1 MSNDD
6 LLIRGAM
13 STNDTPRH
21 GARDAVYAEAR
32 EQIAAFR
39 FDAAVAEVFADMI
52 ARSVP
57 GYALTLQLI
66 AVAARRF
73 AQPGSRCYDLGCSL
87 GASTLAIRQ
96 NAPAGCRVIGIDNS
110 ADMVERC
117 RAIVATDTSPVP
129 VEIRCEDVCETALG
143 DASLVT
149 LNFTLQFIPP
159 AGRAALLARIAT
171 GMRPGGC
178 LVLSEKL
185 AFDDP
190 AEQELLQALHHDF
203 KQLQG
208 YSALEV
214 AQKRAA
220 IENVLIP
227 ETLATHRHRLLAAGF
242 RRVTLGLQCLNFASL
257 LAER

>member
-1 MSNDD
+1 
-6 LLIRGAM
+6 M
-13 STNDTPRH
+13 STTGTPRH

-57 GYALTLQLI
+57 GYALTLQMI
-66 AVAARRF
+66 AVAARQF
-73 AQPGSRCYDLGCSL
+73 AQPGTRCYDLGCSL
-87 GASTLAIRQ
+87 GAATLAMRQ
-96 NAPAGCRVIGIDNS
+96 NVPAGCRVIGIDNS
-110 ADMVERC
+110 AEMVERC
-117 RAIVATDTSPVP
+117 RAIVATDTSPAP
-129 VEIRCEDVCETALG
+129 VEIRCEDVCEAELG

-149 LNFTLQFIPP
+149 MNFTLQFVPP
-159 AGRAALLARIAT
+159 AGRDALLARIAS

-178 LVLSEKL
+178 LILSEKL

-190 AEQELLQALHHDF
+190 EEQQLLHTLHHGF

-227 ETLATHRHRLLAAGF
+227 ETLETHRRRLLAAGF
-242 RRVTLGLQCLNFASL
+242 RRVTVWLQCLNFLSL
-257 LAER
+257 LAQK

>member
-1 MSNDD
+1 MSK
-6 LLIRGAM
+6 RGVPA
-13 STNDTPRH
+13 R
-21 GARDAVYAEAR
+21 GARDAVYAEAH

-39 FDAAVAEVFADMI
+39 FDAAVAAVFADMI
-52 ARSVP
+52 TRSVP
-57 GYALTLQLI
+57 GYALTLQMI

-87 GASTLAIRQ
+87 GAATLAIRQ
-96 NAPAGCRVIGIDNS
+96 NVPADCRVIGVDNS

-117 RAIVATDTSPVP
+117 RVIVATDNSPAP

-149 LNFTLQFIPP
+149 MNFTLQFIPP
-159 AGRAALLARIAT
+159 AGRDALLARIAS
-171 GMRPGGC
+171 GMRKGGC

-190 AEQELLQALHHDF
+190 AEQQLLQALHHGF
-203 KQLQG
+203 KELQG
-208 YSALEV
+208 YSALEI

-227 ETLATHRHRLLAAGF
+227 ETLETHRRRLLAAGF
-242 RRVTLGLQCLNFASL
+242 GRVTVWLQCLNFVSL
-257 LAER
+257 LAEK